1 MADRFPLI
9 FNTSAGQIQELA
21 ASDNLDMTSSSISN
35 LSSLTVSGTVAAGDF
50 NSTSD
55 VNLKQNIKTIDDAVS
70 KVLQLNGVSFDWT
83 DTHQPSAGVIA
94 QDVEKVLPEI
104 IRDNPTGYKSLNY
117 NGLIGLL
124 IEAVKEQ
131 QEQINILKKEIEDLS
146 K

>member
-9 FNTSAGQIQELA
+9 FNTSVGQIQELS

-55 VNLKQNIKTIDDAVS
+55 VNLQI
-70 KVLQLNGVSFDWT
+70 NGVSFDWT

-131 QEQINILKKEIEDLS
+131 QEQINTLKKEIEDLS

>member
-9 FNTSAGQIQELA
+9 FNTSAGQIQELS

-70 KVLQLNGVSFDWT
+70 KVHQMNGV
-83 DTHQPSAGVIA
+83 
-94 QDVEKVLPEI
+94 
-104 IRDNPTGYKSLNY
+104 
-117 NGLIGLL
+117 
-124 IEAVKEQ
+124 
-131 QEQINILKKEIEDLS
+131 
-146 K
+146 